1 MGMAMKQG
9 MALAL
14 VATAALAAAPG
25 TADAATRASYAPAA
39 KTVTLTVAD
48 NGRHI
53 WVHRGENVLVRL
65 RVDPRRNPD
74 PTTWWRAID
83 ESGHSLRARPQ
94 TAISI
99 RGLTRGRYQAV
110 ARGQATLSSSRSV
123 CPQNGTGPTC
133 HSMQGWNVTVDVS

>member
-1 MGMAMKQG
+1 MAMKQG

-14 VATAALAAAPG
+14 VATTALVAAPG
-25 TADAATRASYAPAA
+25 TADAATRAAR
-39 KTVTLTVAD
+39 TVTLTVAD

-53 WVHRGENVLVRL
+53 RVHKGENVLVRL
-65 RVDPRRNPD
+65 RVDPRQNPD